1 MIFSNYIR
9 TKYDFP
15 LILMDLNQE
24 IEETSFWKW
33 EILGNTPW
41 DKHGNMNDEVMA
53 LSKAGITREQVPLK

>member
-9 TKYDFP
+9 TNYDFP

-24 IEETSFWKW
+24 IEERSFWKW